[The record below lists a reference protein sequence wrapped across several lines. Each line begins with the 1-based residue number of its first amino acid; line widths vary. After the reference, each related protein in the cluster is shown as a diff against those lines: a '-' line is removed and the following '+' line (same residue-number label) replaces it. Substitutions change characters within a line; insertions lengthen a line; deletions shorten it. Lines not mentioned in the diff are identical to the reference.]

1 MLEIKKKN
9 VVLGGLVVLLLI
21 TGYINLIYNQN
32 IVQREEA
39 GVAVRDAESALEGQV
54 ETPGDGQ
61 QVATDNDNFFRDFR
75 FERESTRRQET
86 EYIMEVIDNPDADSQ
101 IRQEAKEQL
110 LEIAGNMEKELRIE
124 TLIKAKGFEDVAVLL
139 QTDSVNV
146 IVDRQELMPE
156 EVARILEIVI
166 RESGQG
172 AENVKII
179 PKM

>member
-1 MLEIKKKN
+1 MVEIKKKN

-21 TGYINLIYNQN
+21 TGYINLIYNQD
-32 IVQREEA
+32 VAQREEA
-39 GVAVRDAESALEGQV
+39 GVDVRDAEVAQEEQA

-61 QVATDNDNFFRDFR
+61 LAATDNDNFFRDFR

-86 EYIMEVIDNPDADSQ
+86 EYIMEVIDNPDADPQ

-139 QTDSVNV
+139 QKDSVNV
-146 IVDRQELMPE
+146 IVDRPELMSE

-166 RESGQG
+166 RESGQE

>member
-32 IVQREEA
+32 IAQREEA
-39 GVAVRDAESALEGQV
+39 GIAVRDSEIAEEEQTEL
-54 ETPGDGQ
+54 PGEGQ

-139 QTDSVNV
+139 QMDSVNV

-166 RESGQG
+166 RESGQQ